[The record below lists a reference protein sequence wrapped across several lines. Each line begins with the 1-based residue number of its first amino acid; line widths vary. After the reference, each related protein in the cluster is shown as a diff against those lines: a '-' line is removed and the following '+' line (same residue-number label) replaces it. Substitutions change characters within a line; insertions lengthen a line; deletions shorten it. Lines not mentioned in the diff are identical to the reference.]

1 MEQKIQLNS
10 EVSRRYSKALFII
23 ANEQDLEK
31 KFYSEVS
38 QLFDLLIEDDRFNKL
53 FSSPLLSSKDQL
65 NLVDNIFSKND
76 NKKIKVS
83 KNIFAF
89 LKVLASNRRLKAL
102 LGALQCFKTLVNS
115 KNQEID
121 VNLTTA
127 IPISESE
134 LINIKSILSAKTK
147 KKLNIKSIVDKNIIG
162 GIILQSGSNLIDA
175 SIKNKILKLNNIQK
189 GVN

>member
-65 NLVDNIFSKND
+65 NLVDNIFSK
-76 NKKIKVS
+76 K
-83 KNIFAF
+83 
-89 LKVLASNRRLKAL
+89 
-102 LGALQCFKTLVNS
+102 
-115 KNQEID
+115 
-121 VNLTTA
+121 
-127 IPISESE
+127 
-134 LINIKSILSAKTK
+134 
-147 KKLNIKSIVDKNIIG
+147 
-162 GIILQSGSNLIDA
+162 
-175 SIKNKILKLNNIQK
+175 
-189 GVN
+189 